1 MTTWNAPRML
11 LALALAGV
19 CILPTSRAAELVSVV
34 ADAKLSCDSPFVLK
48 DAACTID
55 DAALARLDTAD
66 LCKGQGLAFDAGNK
80 RCVADARLAPAP
92 TCTLNGQSLK
102 FDSRVRGCVLKAEPV
117 RSSLGDF
124 MGDCYRV
131 RAGRT
136 GMSAGLTAG
145 STYKVMFQTPDADGK
160 DKTLT
165 LVESGDKGTLSCSPN
180 RKAMLFDVKASE
192 LASLGADRAG
202 WAFGVL
208 AVPFKYY
215 SSGRTFGSGT
225 SIGPYF
231 GRRWGTPGSAYTFA
245 VAATIGSV
253 KGEVRD
259 AEDKI
264 TSTPDLQA
272 FSLATGFMWDIAKS
286 PEVRPFK
293 LGVFVGADWVSSDR
307 VVQFRQNRKPWIAF
321 QIGFDFLDN

>member
-1 MTTWNAPRML
+1 
-11 LALALAGV
+11 V
-19 CILPTSRAAELVSVV
+19 
-34 ADAKLSCDSPFVLK
+34 
-48 DAACTID
+48 
-55 DAALARLDTAD
+55 
-66 LCKGQGLAFDAGNK
+66 
-80 RCVADARLAPAP
+80 
-92 TCTLNGQSLK
+92 
-102 FDSRVRGCVLKAEPV
+102 
-117 RSSLGDF
+117 
-124 MGDCYRV
+124 
-131 RAGRT
+131 
-136 GMSAGLTAG
+136 
-145 STYKVMFQTPDADGK
+145 
-160 DKTLT
+160 
-165 LVESGDKGTLSCSPN
+165 
-180 RKAMLFDVKASE
+180 LFDVKASE
-192 LASLGADRAG
+192 LTGLGADRAG

-215 SSGRTFGSGT
+215 SSGRAFGSGT

-259 AEDKI
+259 ADDNI

-272 FSLATGFMWDIAKS
+272 FSLATGFMWDIAKA

>member
-1 MTTWNAPRML
+1 MPTRRFL
-11 LALALAGV
+11 LWPLCLAVVMVQPALATDV
-19 CILPTSRAAELVSVV
+19 VSVV
-34 ADAKLSCDSPFVLK
+34 PNAALSCDKPYTFNEKERS
-48 DAACTID
+48 CTVD
-55 DAALARLDTAD
+55 PATLNADT
-66 LCKGQGLAFDAGNK
+66 CVGSGVAFDTTAK
-80 RCVADARLAPAP
+80 KCVADARGAP
-92 TCTLNGQSLK
+92 TPKCTLDGVSTQFDAKLK
-102 FDSRVRGCVLKAEPV
+102 QCVLKSEPL

-124 MGDCYRV
+124 MGDCYRLHAT
-131 RAGRT
+131 RKSSAEGLKAGY
-136 GMSAGLTAG
+136 
-145 STYKVMFQTPDADGK
+145 TYKVMYQKSDSDGK

-165 LVESGDKGTLSCSPN
+165 LVESEDKGTIWCDP
-180 RKAMLFDVKASE
+180 RKGATLFDIKASE
-192 LASLGADRAG
+192 LEQLGADRAG

-215 SSGRTFGSGT
+215 SSGRTFGAGT

-231 GRRWGTPGSAYTFA
+231 GRRWGKPGSAYTFA
-245 VAATIGSV
+245 VAATLGSV

-259 AEDKI
+259 AAGNI

-272 FSLATGFMWDIAKS
+272 FSLATGYMWDIAKS

-307 VVQFRQNRKPWIAF
+307 VVQFKQNRKPWIAL